1 MVKDLAWREERHVR
15 RAVRFAAWCCGVMA
29 WVSIWTTPV
38 QADERTDARRYF
50 RRGMALIAEGKAAR
64 DPDQVEEGIRQLLS
78 AYDILPHP
86 NVLYNVARA
95 YVDLGDYEQALDF
108 FQRYLDSD
116 PEDRDLVERYIAA
129 LQERIAA
136 RREAGEAAR
145 REAAVEQA
153 ERPAA
158 GEGPAAAPVASEEE
172 ISNLEAAADRLE
184 QLSEATG
191 STELRERAASLRALA
206 RTLRERRE
214 AATAAQAEVPSTA
227 GEEVP
232 EDEAEEEISGERR
245 QGPAAGGASDALA
258 EAEELLG
265 GADEQEAKRAR
276 DVYEERV
283 VSSSRVAESPLH
295 APNSTAALTA
305 QDIRMAGLLNPLEN
319 LRRIAG
325 VDLMQLSPGHTQFSI
340 RGLNERIS
348 SRVIVLVDG
357 RTVYLDFLGMS
368 MWSSV
373 PLSAEDIERI
383 EVVRGPASA
392 IYGADALTG
401 VVNIITRRPGEGDG
415 YVSLGVGSGGQ
426 VRGAAGAH
434 GRIGKLRL
442 RVSGGYEGAGPFNV
456 WVARG
461 RRDVEPGFVG
471 DSDLGYRRRYGHV
484 SGELRIARGVVLRGG
499 AGVSQLDQ
507 SIQGI
512 GRLGEVL
519 VRDGLFSQSYLEMGT
534 RAGLSARVFWNRFRT
549 DYAPAEHPIGTVPAA
564 ATGQVRQQDAID
576 GEVVYTRDVKL
587 ARRIG
592 MQLIAG
598 LSYRFKFI
606 DWDWIGPDPET
617 GRRTRSQHHF
627 AAFLQDRLRFG
638 KVVEIVGSVR
648 ADRHPLLD
656 GIQVSP
662 RGSVLYH
669 PTERQ
674 VLRFMV
680 ATAFRGPTFL
690 ESYLFIPII
699 TPLRGVTAFGLG
711 NTRLGPERIFS
722 LELGYRAEDPDA
734 FALEANA
741 YFNRVGGLI
750 GLRDLHYTRLWDF
763 QNDPTFAYDPAQAV
777 LGLVSLRFGNEDTT
791 FLQFGGELGIKLF
804 PVRGLD
810 VYANYAFHR
819 TVPSTDAPLGGR
831 EEDQRASEHKVNL
844 GVQYRSRFG
853 LDLAADFSWV
863 SPQLWVDPQVALRP
877 GDPLYTAD
885 PLPAYAVLN
894 ARVGYRLFEDK
905 LELSVVG
912 TNLLM
917 EHREHPFAQTIDRRV
932 MGHATLRF

>member
-1 MVKDLAWREERHVR
+1 MDLVTRRTAALPVVR
-15 RAVRFAAWCCGVMA
+15 RLTGWLCGVVLLSCLCPA
-29 WVSIWTTPV
+29 VV
-38 QADERTDARRYF
+38 RADKRTDARRYF
-50 RRGMALIAEGKAAR
+50 RRGMALIAEGKEAR
-64 DPDQVEEGIRQLLS
+64 DPDRVEEGIAQLMQ
-78 AYDILPHP
+78 AYEILPHP

-95 YVDLGDYEQALDF
+95 YVDLGDYDKALDF

-136 RREAGEAAR
+136 RRQAEEAAAR
-145 REAAVEQA
+145 QEAEAAAAQQEA
-153 ERPAA
+153 EAPS
-158 GEGPAAAPVASEEE
+158 EGASSAPVANEEE
-172 ISNLEAAADRLE
+172 IANLEAAAERLE
-184 QLSEATG
+184 QLAQATG
-191 STELRERAASLRALA
+191 SAELRERAGSLRTLA
-206 RTLRERRE
+206 QTLRTRLEASSE
-214 AATAAQAEVPSTA
+214 AATP
-227 GEEVP
+227 
-232 EDEAEEEISGERR
+232 
-245 QGPAAGGASDALA
+245 GGAQEEAPGAEQTPSEASSSPSEGTASRGEGLA
-258 EAEELLG
+258 NAEDVLG
-265 GADEQEAKRAR
+265 GADGEVAAKAE
-276 DVYEERV
+276 DVYEEQV

-305 QDIRMAGLLNPLEN
+305 QDLRMAGLLNPLEN

-368 MWSSV
+368 LWSTV
-373 PLSAEDIERI
+373 PLSSEDVERI

-401 VVNIITRRPGEGDG
+401 VVNIITRRPGDGDS
-415 YVSLGVGSGGQ
+415 YVSMGAGSHGQLRAVTGVY
-426 VRGAAGAH
+426 
-434 GRIGKLRL
+434 GRAGKLRL
-442 RVSGGYEGAGPFNV
+442 RVGGGYEAAEPFSV

-461 RRDVEPGFVG
+461 RQDVVPGFT
-471 DSDLGYRRRYGHV
+471 DYEQGYRRRYGHL
-484 SGELRIARGVVLRGG
+484 SGEMRLARGVVMRGG
-499 AGVSQLDQ
+499 AGVSQFDQ

-519 VRDGLFSQSYLEMGT
+519 VRKGFFSQSYLELGT
-534 RAGLSARVFWNRFRT
+534 RAGLSARVFWNRFAT
-549 DYAPAEHPIGTVPAA
+549 DYALVEHPLGAVPAA
-564 ATGQVRQQDAID
+564 AGGRVREQDALD
-576 GEVVYTRDVKL
+576 GELVFARDFKL

-592 MQLIAG
+592 MQLVAG
-598 LSYRFKFI
+598 LSYRFKYI
-606 DWDWIGPDPET
+606 DWDWIAPDPET
-617 GRRTRSQHHF
+617 GRRVRSQHHF
-627 AAFLQDRLRFG
+627 AAFVQDRLRFG
-638 KVVEIVGSVR
+638 KRVEVVGSVR

-669 PTERQ
+669 PTKDQ
-674 VLRFMV
+674 VLRLMV

-690 ESYLFIPII
+690 ESYLQIPNI
-699 TPLRGVTAFGLG
+699 TPLRGATIFGVG
-711 NTRLGPERIFS
+711 NTNLDPERLFS

-750 GLRDLHYTRLWDF
+750 GLRDLRFARLRDF
-763 QNDPTFAYDPAQAV
+763 VDDPAYAFDPDQSV
-777 LGLVSLRFGNEDTT
+777 LSLGGLRFTNEATD
-791 FLQFGGELGIKLF
+791 FLQFGGELGIRLF
-804 PVRGLD
+804 PVQGLD

-819 TVPSTDAPLGGR
+819 TVPATDVPLGGR
-831 EEDQRASEHKVNL
+831 EDDQRTSEHKVNL

-853 LDLAADFSWV
+853 LDVAADFSWV
-863 SPQLWVDPQVALRP
+863 SAQVWVDPQVVLRP
-877 GDPLYTAD
+877 GESPFKAD
-885 PLPAYAVLN
+885 ALPAYAVLN
-894 ARVGYRLFEDK
+894 ARVGYRLFDDK
-905 LELSVVG
+905 LELSAVG